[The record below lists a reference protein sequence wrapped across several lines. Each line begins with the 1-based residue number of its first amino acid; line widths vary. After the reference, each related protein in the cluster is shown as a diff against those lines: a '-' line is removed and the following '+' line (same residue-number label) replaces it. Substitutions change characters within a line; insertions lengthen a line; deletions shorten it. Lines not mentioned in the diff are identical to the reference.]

1 MMIHVY
7 ELRTCHKIVR
17 FLSEKFPIRGACVT
31 DMCFCVCD
39 KQFFVCLSVY
49 VVCVCVGSGQIS
61 IDPSTRVHT
70 TEAVRVSPLFVCT
83 VVASNI
89 RQ

>member
-1 MMIHVY
+1 MCNGYVF
-7 ELRTCHKIVR
+7 LCVR
-17 FLSEKFPIRGACVT
+17 QAV
-31 DMCFCVCD
+31 
-39 KQFFVCLSVY
+39 FVCLSVY